1 MALLPCTLNRAG
13 PLSSDVLDLDVV
25 QHGPDVRVVTVAG
38 EIDAPT
44 APELAAFLTEQL
56 VVAQLVVVDL
66 DNVRFLGAA
75 GLSGLVAANE
85 FATREDRDLRL
96 VCNSQTV
103 NWALDAVGLRERF
116 TFADTVA
123 DAVKK
128 PVQRAA

>member
-85 FATREDRDLRL
+85 FAT
-96 VCNSQTV
+96 
-103 NWALDAVGLRERF
+103 
-116 TFADTVA
+116 
-123 DAVKK
+123 
-128 PVQRAA
+128 